1 MTRVPLVS
9 AESSDAVAAVYRVV
23 TEQGGTVPNLYRV
36 LANAPTMLTA
46 WTAMAWPLRA
56 DCNTPRSLRELT
68 ILRVAQLNG
77 SDYEWTH
84 HKPMALAS
92 GMTAAQIEAL
102 TEYTTSD
109 VFDQTQRAVLTA
121 VDELTTTGR
130 LSTGNF
136 TALEQ
141 EFDPGCLVEII
152 LTISF
157 YSCVSRFLAAFE
169 IDIEPATGRTE

>member
-1 MTRVPLVS
+1 MTRLPLVA
-9 AESSDAVAAVYRVV
+9 AESSAAVAAAYRSV
-23 TEQGGTVPNLYRV
+23 TEQGRAVPNLYRV
-36 LANAPTMLTA
+36 LANAPAMLTA

-77 SDYEWTH
+77 SDYEWAQH
-84 HKPMALAS
+84 QPMALAS
-92 GMTAAQIEAL
+92 GVASAQIEAL
-102 TEYTTSD
+102 AEYSTSD
-109 VFDQTQRAVLTA
+109 VFDQVQRAVLAA

-130 LSTGNF
+130 LSAGNF

-141 EFDPGCLVEII
+141 EFDPGSLVEII

-157 YSCVSRFLAAFE
+157 YSCVSRFLAAFD
-169 IDIEPATGRTE
+169 IDVEPAIERTE

>member
-1 MTRVPLVS
+1 MTRVPLVP
-9 AESSDAVAAVYRVV
+9 AESSDAVAAVYRAV
-23 TEQGGTVPNLYRV
+23 TEQGGALPNLYRV
-36 LANAPTMLTA
+36 LANAPAMLTA

-56 DCNTPRSLRELT
+56 DCSTPRRLREII

-77 SDYEWTH
+77 SDYEWAH
-84 HKPMALAS
+84 HQPMALAS
-92 GMTAAQIEAL
+92 GVTAAQIEAL
-102 TEYTTSD
+102 AEHSTSD
-109 VFDQTQRAVLTA
+109 VFDQTQRAVLA
-121 VDELTTTGR
+121 VVDELTATGR

-136 TALEQ
+136 AALEQ

-169 IDIEPATGRTE
+169 IDLEPATGRTE